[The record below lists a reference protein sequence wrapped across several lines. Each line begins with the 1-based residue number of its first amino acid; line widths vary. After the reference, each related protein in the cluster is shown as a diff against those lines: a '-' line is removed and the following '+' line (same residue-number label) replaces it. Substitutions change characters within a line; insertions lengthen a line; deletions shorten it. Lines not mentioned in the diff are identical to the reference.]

1 MKILYLIKKEFL
13 EIFRQRELLIMMLIA
28 PVFQLIIL
36 GYIVTTDIKNVPVGI
51 IDLSTGKSTTR
62 IINRIAGSGLF
73 DIKNISRVNR
83 DSVNELKKG
92 DVKAIIVFRDP
103 VKTGRSIPRYP
114 EVQILLDGTDSNSSG
129 IAAGYFNGIIKNY
142 ILDDIKSLGIAPIV
156 KSKPLIRFN
165 PELRS
170 INYMGPGIVAVLLTI
185 ITLFITS
192 ISIVREK
199 EQQTIDTLLI
209 SRLRPYEIY
218 IGKALPMGIVGLL
231 NMCIG
236 VLVAVLWFDIPVRGN
251 LFYLLLSAIIY
262 LMAILSYGMLI
273 SIFSSSQQQSLFY
286 SWFSIITFILLSGLF
301 TPLENI
307 PTGLKWLVKINPLS
321 YLVKIIREIFL
332 KGNGIEQFYGDLLSL
347 GLIALVISS
356 ISIFNFKKFISK

>member
-1 MKILYLIKKEFL
+1 MKIFYLIRKEFQ
-13 EIFRQRELLIMMLIA
+13 EILRQRELVFMMLIA
-28 PVFQLIIL
+28 PVFQLILL

-51 IDLSTGKSTTR
+51 IDLSNGKSTSR
-62 IINRIAGSGLF
+62 IINRISGSGLF
-73 DIKNISRVNR
+73 DVKSISKVNR
-83 DSVNELKKG
+83 DSVKELKRG
-92 DVKAIIVFRDP
+92 DVKAVILFRDP
-103 VKTGRSIPRYP
+103 IKTGRMIPRYP
-114 EVQILLDGTDSNSSG
+114 EVQILLDGVDSNSSR

-142 ILDDIKSLGIAPIV
+142 ILDDLKSMGVSPIV
-156 KSKPLIRFN
+156 KGKPLIRFN

-170 INYMGPGIVAVLLTI
+170 INYMGPGIVALLLTI

-192 ISIVREK
+192 ISLVREK

-231 NMCIG
+231 NMGIG
-236 VLVAVLWFDIPVRGN
+236 VLVAILWFNIPIRGN
-251 LFYLLLSAIIY
+251 LLYLFISAIIY

-286 SWFSIITFILLSGLF
+286 SWFSIVTFILLSGLF
-301 TPLENI
+301 TPVENI
-307 PTGLKWLVKINPLS
+307 PAGLKWLVSINPLS
-321 YLVKIIREIFL
+321 YLVRIIREIFL

-347 GLIALVISS
+347 GLIALVISL
-356 ISIFNFKKFISK
+356 ISIINFKRFISK